1 MNCCLECSAKSFF
14 ARKRVLQSL
23 QSHFSLENASC
34 KVCKVIFRS
43 KTRFAKSAKSFFA
56 RKRVLQSA
64 GSHFSLE
71 NASCKAREVRFSFRT
86 FRELFR
92 RRPPVLIMVRHLL
105 NLHHRLLL
113 QRYNIFPYSPH
124 ILPKKIAASTKK
136 GAEPSSTLRLAI
148 QSLESWGDYETFA
161 VFSSFCRKEYT

>member
-1 MNCCLECSAKSFF
+1 MVINLPPAGDFIPFRKERFRQLAISFLSERSVSA
-14 ARKRVLQSL
+14 
-23 QSHFSLENASC
+23 N
-34 KVCKVIFRS
+34 
-43 KTRFAKSAKSFFA
+43 
-56 RKRVLQSA
+56 
-64 GSHFSLE
+64 
-71 NASCKAREVRFSFRT
+71 
-86 FRELFR
+86 R
-92 RRPPVLIMVRHLL
+92 RRPPVLFMVRHLH